1 VAKRRKD
8 NYYLALRQISKVA
21 NSSLSIRRV
30 FNSVAKSTAKALK
43 ANGCRISFLDTQ
55 KEYLTNVGAHGLSDF
70 YLRKAP
76 LDARKSIPEV
86 LDGEVVYIADAI
98 NDERIQ
104 HPQIA
109 KAQRISSILAAPIMT
124 KGEVIGEIRLYT
136 HDPHIFSQ
144 DDKNFVVTVA
154 NISAVLVER
163 DELHR
168 LLGSGYKGGKEQS
181 KLAQL
186 PTMSLRP
193 AEFAHPSEEEFVRLL
208 DFYQIEWLY
217 EPRAFPLRW
226 ENGGIVEMFTPDFY
240 LPEFDFY
247 IEGKIW

>member
-1 VAKRRKD
+1 MPAKD
-8 NYYLALRQISKVA
+8 
-21 NSSLSIRRV
+21 
-30 FNSVAKSTAKALK
+30 
-43 ANGCRISFLDTQ
+43 
-55 KEYLTNVGAHGLSDF
+55 
-70 YLRKAP
+70 
-76 LDARKSIPEV
+76 IPEV

-98 NDERIQ
+98 KDERIQ

-109 KAQRISSILAAPIMT
+109 KAQRISSILAAPIMA
-124 KGEVIGEIRLYT
+124 KGRSDWRDQALHTRPSY
-136 HDPHIFSQ
+136 IF
-144 DDKNFVVTVA
+144 VRMTR
-154 NISAVLVER
+154 ISLSLLPILVLCWWKEMSFTAYW
-163 DELHR
+163 
-168 LLGSGYKGGKEQS
+168 GSGHKGVKEQS

-186 PTMSLRP
+186 PTTSLRP

-247 IEGKIW
+247 IELTTLRQDLVTEKNRKVRRLKELYPEISIKLLNKNDFLRLLGKYGYGSLGEAKLQGIDRILLTHSQIQRRVKALAKANLS